1 MPWTTVHGS
10 WSGTLSSLYVLF
22 ASLTP
27 AFAPGYFFVRVRLSF
42 FCGGVFGM
50 AERRGFGDFG
60 YRKSTGEYVS
70 ALEDMLDGGGAGR
83 SGEEFEGGGILSLL
97 ANLLFSPRGSRGE
110 PMRPR
115 SRPSGGSSP
124 TSGGRALAVGS
135 SLRPRS
141 RPLPAEDLVGPPGG
155 VQQPADYVRVTD
167 SFPARTMFPGS
178 LPEDVARSGR
188 VTDSFPGRPE
198 VLTRTGR
205 PMSALPVDYASEQIL
220 ESRTP
225 SKPGDAGF
233 GSVVVPSEVSAG
245 DQDMMSGLG
254 YPSELLMEATP
265 EMPSSPP
272 MPAAQPGA
280 DARALRNILAG
291 EAQALDSALD
301 SAPRLPSEE
310 MAPVQR
316 GSGPG
321 EAETALNLIRN
332 NRVRRESSAFPELV
346 ALINSRGTAA
356 QRAELAQYLP

>member
-1 MPWTTVHGS
+1 MAGNRGPRVLVRGPARYPPFTCF
-10 WSGTLSSLYVLF
+10 LPSLPRPLRRGIFLLWCGWV
-22 ASLTP
+22 
-27 AFAPGYFFVRVRLSF
+27 
-42 FCGGVFGM
+42 FCGRVFGM

-70 ALEDMLDGGGAGR
+70 ALQDMIDGGGAGR

-115 SRPSGGSSP
+115 SRPSGGGS
-124 TSGGRALAVGS
+124 ALAVGS

-141 RPLPAEDLVGPPGG
+141 RPLPSEDLVGPPGG
-155 VQQPADYVRVTD
+155 VQRPADYVRVTD

-178 LPEDVARSGR
+178 LPESVGAAR
-188 VTDSFPGRPE
+188 DE
-198 VLTRTGR
+198 LTAGA
-205 PMSALPVDYASEQIL
+205 PALPANAFASEYMLGNRDVPLQL
-220 ESRTP
+220 
-225 SKPGDAGF
+225 GDAAPV
-233 GSVVVPSEVSAG
+233 SVPSEVSAG

-280 DARALRNILAG
+280 DARALRNVLAG
-291 EAQALDSALD
+291 EAQALDSAMD

-321 EAETALNLIRN
+321 EAEAALNLIRN

>member
-1 MPWTTVHGS
+1 
-10 WSGTLSSLYVLF
+10 
-22 ASLTP
+22 
-27 AFAPGYFFVRVRLSF
+27 
-42 FCGGVFGM
+42 M

-70 ALEDMLDGGGAGR
+70 ALEDMIDGGGAGR

-97 ANLLFSPRGSRGE
+97 ANLLFSPRGSRGGQ
-110 PMRPR
+110 PRPR

-124 TSGGRALAVGS
+124 TSGGSALAVGS

-141 RPLPAEDLVGPPGG
+141 RPVNATDLPVPIETRTLAPFPSTSAGLTDEELLGGPGRRIPGG
-155 VQQPADYVRVTD
+155 MEFASEEFLQNIDPT
-167 SFPARTMFPGS
+167 ARRTAVDIQ
-178 LPEDVARSGR
+178 DVDPTRYAR
-188 VTDSFPGRPE
+188 VTDSFPGRRE

-205 PMSALPVDYASEQIL
+205 PMSALPAGYASEQIL
-220 ESRTP
+220 EGRTP
-225 SKPGDAGF
+225 LKPGDAGF

-272 MPAAQPGA
+272 VPAAQPGA
-280 DARALRNILAG
+280 DARALRNVLAG
-291 EAQALDSALD
+291 EAQAL
-301 SAPRLPSEE
+301 AP
-310 MAPVQR
+310 AQR
-316 GSGPG
+316 GYGSAY
-321 EAETALNLIRN
+321 AETALNLVRN
-332 NRVRRESSAFPELV
+332 GFIQADSPTFFELV

>member
-1 MPWTTVHGS
+1 
-10 WSGTLSSLYVLF
+10 
-22 ASLTP
+22 
-27 AFAPGYFFVRVRLSF
+27 
-42 FCGGVFGM
+42 M

-60 YRKSTGEYVS
+60 YRKSTGDYVS
-70 ALEDMLDGGGAGR
+70 ALQDMIDGGGAGR

-115 SRPSGGSSP
+115 SRPSP
-124 TSGGRALAVGS
+124 TSASARAVGS

-141 RPLPAEDLVGPPGG
+141 RPLPSDPLEPFGGPGRRI
-155 VQQPADYVRVTD
+155 PADPLEP
-167 SFPARTMFPGS
+167 FG
-178 LPEDVARSGR
+178 G
-188 VTDSFPGRPE
+188 PGRRIPLASARAE
-198 VLTRTGR
+198 PTAGA
-205 PMSALPVDYASEQIL
+205 PALPANAFASEYMLGNRDVPLQL
-220 ESRTP
+220 GNAAPVS
-225 SKPGDAGF
+225 
-233 GSVVVPSEVSAG
+233 VPSEVSAG

-280 DARALRNILAG
+280 DARALRNVLAG
-291 EAQALDSALD
+291 EAQALDSAMD